1 MEFVERLA
9 LKAAKVPPIQYE
21 FNPVYVKAVFPRPK
35 IFVATTA
42 QETTQETTQE
52 IILKL
57 IKNNPS
63 VTRNDLADQ
72 TGLSRHGVKYH
83 LELLKKRGVIKHTGS
98 TKKGKWELIKP

>member
-1 MEFVERLA
+1 M
-9 LKAAKVPPIQYE
+9 
-21 FNPVYVKAVFPRPK
+21 RPE
-35 IFVATTA
+35 ISVATTA
-42 QETTQETTQE
+42 QETTQETAQE

-72 TGLSRHGVKYH
+72 TGLSRNGVKYH